1 MGMLRIKNT
10 FVSDVQPSVSDGL
23 WLKVVDGKVSLYLI
37 EAGTPKPLQ
46 LVDDNSTAT
55 PQDDTPA
62 ESTKKLK
69 KDLVGKSTDAKTA
82 DTINGA
88 KTYAKDQANTLLGT
102 AEDAATEMT
111 LYGLKAY
118 IDSKVP
124 AGE

>member
-1 MGMLRIKNT
+1 MLKIKNI
-10 FVSDVQPSVSDGL
+10 FVSEMQPAISNGL
-23 WLKVVDGKVSLYLI
+23 WLKVVGGKVALYLI

-55 PQDDTPA
+55 PLNDTIA
-62 ESTKKLK
+62 ETTKKVK
-69 KDLVGKSTDAKTA
+69 SDLVGNSTDAKTA

-88 KTYAKDQANTLLGT
+88 KTYAKDQADTLLGT
-102 AEDAATEMT
+102 AEDTATEMT

-124 AGE
+124 GQ

>member
-1 MGMLRIKNT
+1 MSMLKIKNT
-10 FVSDVQPSVSDGL
+10 FVSDVQPSISDGL
-23 WLKVVDGKVSLYLI
+23 WLKVVGGKVALYLI

-55 PQDDTPA
+55 PQDDTIA
-62 ESTKKLK
+62 ETTKKVK
-69 KDLVGKSTDAKTA
+69 TDLIGSALDAKTA

-88 KTYAKDQANTLLGT
+88 KTYAKDQADTLLGT
-102 AEDAATEMT
+102 AEDTATEMT

>member
-10 FVSDVQPSVSDGL
+10 FVSELQPAVSDGL
-23 WLKVVDGKVSLYLI
+23 WLKVIGGKVALYLI

-46 LVDDNSTAT
+46 LVDNNNTAAS
-55 PQDDTPA
+55 QDDTIA
-62 ESTKKLK
+62 ETTKKVK
-69 KDLVGKSTDAKTA
+69 SDLVGKSTDAKTA

-88 KTYAKDQANTLLGT
+88 KTYAKDQANSLLGT
-102 AEDAATEMT
+102 AEDTATEMT

-124 AGE
+124 GQ

>member
-1 MGMLRIKNT
+1 MGMLKIKNT
-10 FVSDVQPSVSDGL
+10 FVSEMQPAISNGL
-23 WLKVVDGKVSLYLI
+23 WLKVVGGKVALYLI

-55 PQDDTPA
+55 HLDDTIA
-62 ESTKKLK
+62 ETTKKVK
-69 KDLVGKSTDAKTA
+69 SDLVGKSTDAKTA
-82 DTINGA
+82 NTINGA
-88 KTYAKDQANTLLGT
+88 KTYAKDQADTLLGT
-102 AEDAATEMT
+102 AEDTATEMT

>member
-1 MGMLRIKNT
+1 MGMLKIKNT
-10 FVSDVQPSVSDGL
+10 FVSEMQPAISDGL
-23 WLKVVDGKVSLYLI
+23 WLKVVGGKVALYLI

-55 PQDDTPA
+55 PLNDTIA
-62 ESTKKLK
+62 ETTKKVK
-69 KDLVGKSTDAKTA
+69 SDLVGKSTDAKTA

-88 KTYAKDQANTLLGT
+88 KTYAKDQADTLLGT
-102 AEDAATEMT
+102 AEDTATEMT

-124 AGE
+124 GQ

>member
-1 MGMLRIKNT
+1 MGMLKIKNT
-10 FVSDVQPSVSDGL
+10 FVSEMQPAISNGL
-23 WLKVVDGKVSLYLI
+23 WLKVVGGKVALYLI

-55 PQDDTPA
+55 PQDDTIA
-62 ESTKKLK
+62 ETTKKVK
-69 KDLVGKSTDAKTA
+69 SDLVGKSTDAKTA

-88 KTYAKDQANTLLGT
+88 KTYAKDQADNLLGT
-102 AEDAATEMT
+102 EQDTAADLT

>member
-1 MGMLRIKNT
+1 MSMLRIKNT
-10 FVSDVQPSVSDGL
+10 FVSDVQPPISDGL
-23 WLKVVDGKVSLYLI
+23 WLKVVGGKVALYLI

-46 LVDDNSTAT
+46 LVDDNSTT
-55 PQDDTPA
+55 THQDDTIA
-62 ESTKKLK
+62 ETTKKVK
-69 KDLVGKSTDAKTA
+69 SDLVGNSTDAKTA

-88 KTYAKDQANTLLGT
+88 KTYAKDKADTLLGT
-102 AEDAATEMT
+102 EQDTATEMT

>member
-1 MGMLRIKNT
+1 MLRIKNT

-23 WLKVVDGKVSLYLI
+23 WLKVVGGKVALYLI
-37 EAGTPKPLQ
+37 EAGTSKPLQ

-55 PQDDTPA
+55 PQNDTIA
-62 ESTKKLK
+62 ETTKKVK
-69 KDLVGKSTDAKTA
+69 SDLIGNSTDAKTA

-88 KTYAKDQANTLLGT
+88 KTYAKDQADTLLGT
-102 AEDAATEMT
+102 EEDTATKMT

>member
-10 FVSDVQPSVSDGL
+10 FVSELQPAVSDGL
-23 WLKVVDGKVSLYLI
+23 WLKVIGGKVALYLI

-46 LVDDNSTAT
+46 LVDDNNTAAS
-55 PQDDTPA
+55 QDDTIA
-62 ESTKKLK
+62 ETTKKVK
-69 KDLVGKSTDAKTA
+69 SDLVGESTDAKTA

-88 KTYAKDQANTLLGT
+88 KTYAKDQANSLLGT
-102 AEDAATEMT
+102 AEDTATEMT

-124 AGE
+124 GQ

>member
-10 FVSDVQPSVSDGL
+10 FVSELQPAVSDGL
-23 WLKVVDGKVSLYLI
+23 WLKVIGGKVALYLI

-46 LVDDNSTAT
+46 LVDDNNTAAS
-55 PQDDTPA
+55 QDDIIA
-62 ESTKKLK
+62 ETTKKVK
-69 KDLVGKSTDAKTA
+69 TDLVGNSTDAKTA

-88 KTYAKDQANTLLGT
+88 KTYAKDQANSLLGT
-102 AEDAATEMT
+102 AEDTATEMT

-124 AGE
+124 GQ

>member
-1 MGMLRIKNT
+1 MGMLKIKNT
-10 FVSDVQPSVSDGL
+10 FVSDLQPAISDGL
-23 WLKVVDGKVSLYLI
+23 WLKVVDGKVTLYLI
-37 EAGTPKPLQ
+37 EAGTAKPLQ
-46 LVDDNSTAT
+46 LMDDNDTASSL
-55 PQDDTPA
+55 DDTLA
-62 ESTKKLK
+62 DTTKKLK
-69 KDLVGKSTDAKTA
+69 KTLIGKTTDAKTA

-88 KTYAKDQANTLLGT
+88 KTYAKNQTDTLLGT